1 MAAMS
6 PIPRSAEPAAF
17 AARSL
22 GKRYGRTWALRDCT
36 LELPSGRVAAL
47 VGPNGAGKTTLMNMA
62 VGLAAPSTGAV
73 EIFGRPVPVGG
84 GEALADVG
92 FVAQDHPMYQGFS
105 VAEMLRLGRA
115 LNRRWDDSLARERLR
130 EVGVPLER
138 RVGHLSGGQQA
149 QVSLDMA
156 LAKRPRLLILDE
168 PLASL
173 DPLARRE
180 FTEVLMSAV
189 RSDGLT
195 ALFSSHVLSEL
206 EMVCDYLVLMREGL
220 VRVAGSVKELLLASG
235 MTLEQ
240 LILSHLRGDRK
251 ATTPLMEVAR

>member
-1 MAAMS
+1 MS
-6 PIPRSAEPAAF
+6 ATPGPAEPAAL

-73 EIFGRPVPVGG
+73 EIFGRPVPLGG
-84 GEALADVG
+84 GEAIGDVG
-92 FVAQDHPMYQGFS
+92 FVAHDHPMYQGFS

-115 LNRRWDDSLARERLR
+115 LNGRWDDSLARERLR

-138 RVGHLSGGQQA
+138 RVGQLSGGQQA
-149 QVSLDMA
+149 QVSLAMA

-168 PLASL
+168 PLARL
-173 DPLARRE
+173 DPLARSE

-189 RSDGLT
+189 RSNGLT

-206 EMVCDYLVLMREGL
+206 EMVCDYLVLIREGL

-251 ATTPLMEVAR
+251 ATIPLMEVAR